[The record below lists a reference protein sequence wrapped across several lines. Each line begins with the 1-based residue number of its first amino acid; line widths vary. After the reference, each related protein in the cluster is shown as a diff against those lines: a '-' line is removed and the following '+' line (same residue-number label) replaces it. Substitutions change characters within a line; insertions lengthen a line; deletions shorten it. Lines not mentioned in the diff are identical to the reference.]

1 MLKKGM
7 ILLTAL
13 LLCLAA
19 MGAQAEG
26 GAVAFD
32 QQTQTQTEIALES
45 EDMTPGT
52 WTEGSE
58 GESAK
63 AADGDWSLSLDFG
76 EEDELPEEVKA
87 IFGTDE
93 RVVVSKNKLTSWP
106 YRAVVYV
113 ESTYPNGK
121 TYGGTGF
128 MIGPSYVLTNGHCV
142 YNAERGGFA
151 KEIIVIPAHS
161 GNVNPYGTTSST
173 WVSCMNEWYYDMD
186 FRYDLGLIKTKD
198 PIGNKTGWLGYYYP
212 EDYELD
218 DYVRI
223 IGYGEDSDYMYEV
236 AGYLEGTDN
245 DKYQQQRDEDRIN
258 NFYALLEGRPE
269 DVRNS
274 SYGVSD
280 ARIRYNID
288 TLPGSSGSPIL
299 KNYNGDTGYAIGV
312 NNSHNSY
319 YNYAVRFTKKTVDFF
334 KNYHGK

>member
-7 ILLTAL
+7 TLLMAL

-106 YRAVVYV
+106 YRAVVYL

-121 TYGGTGF
+121 IYNATGF

-142 YNAERGGFA
+142 YHKDDGGFA
-151 KEIIVIPAHS
+151 EKIVVTPARS
-161 GNVNPYGTTSST
+161 GRTEPYGST
-173 WVSCMNEWYYDMD
+173 RSIWVSCMNEWYYDHN

-198 PIGNKTGWLGYYYP
+198 PIGNQTGWLGYYYP
-212 EDYELD
+212 EDYELE

-223 IGYGEDSDYMYEV
+223 IGYGEGTEYLYEV
-236 AGYLEGTDN
+236 EGYLSGTDNSDLQPILDAERISNFYAYLEGRT
-245 DKYQQQRDEDRIN
+245 
-258 NFYALLEGRPE
+258 E
-269 DVRNS
+269 DVHHSNLQ
-274 SYGVSD
+274 VED
-280 ARIRYNID
+280 ARIRYQID

-299 KNYNGDTGYAIGV
+299 KSHNGETGYAIGV
-312 NNSHNSY
+312 NNSHDSR
-319 YNYAVRFTKKTVDFF
+319 YNYGVRFTRKTVDFF